1 MRDLTDE
8 HETVDPVG
16 ADAPTDGDGT
26 TADQTMAGDRARG
39 HSNGPE
45 GGGVQATD
53 SEVEILRSELEGAT
67 QRLTVLEA
75 EAADAKDRYVRSRAE
90 FDTFR
95 RRMAEELNMARE
107 AGLDSV
113 VLPVLGV
120 YDDLERAV
128 GAGTNVADPS
138 TILPG
143 VIAVRDGLIR
153 SLEALGIRRVGLV
166 GERFDPELHE
176 ALAVVPPSAGF
187 EENVITQVYETGFV
201 KGERLIRPARV
212 VVAKNA

>member
-8 HETVDPVG
+8 HETFEAVG

-26 TADQTMAGDRARG
+26 DAKRGEERPGDSAAGA
-39 HSNGPE
+39 
-45 GGGVQATD
+45 GGAMGDTEA
-53 SEVEILRSELEGAT
+53 EILRSELESAT
-67 QRLTVLEA
+67 QRLTALET
-75 EAADAKDRYVRSRAE
+75 EVADANDRFVRSRAE

-95 RRMAEELNMARE
+95 RRMADELNMARE

-128 GAGTNVADPS
+128 NAGASTPDPS

-153 SLEALGIRRVGLV
+153 SLEGLGIRRVGLV
-166 GERFDPELHE
+166 GEQFDPELHE
-176 ALAVVPPSAGF
+176 ALAVVPPSVDHA
-187 EENVITQVYETGFV
+187 ENVIAQVYETGFI

-212 VVAKNA
+212 VVAKNT

>member
-1 MRDLTDE
+1 
-8 HETVDPVG
+8 
-16 ADAPTDGDGT
+16 
-26 TADQTMAGDRARG
+26 
-39 HSNGPE
+39 
-45 GGGVQATD
+45 
-53 SEVEILRSELEGAT
+53 
-67 QRLTVLEA
+67 
-75 EAADAKDRYVRSRAE
+75 
-90 FDTFR
+90 
-95 RRMAEELNMARE
+95 MARE

-128 GAGTNVADPS
+128 GAAATASDPS

-166 GERFDPELHE
+166 GEHFDPELHE
-176 ALAVVPPSAGF
+176 ALAVVKPSAEFG
-187 EENVITQVYETGFV
+187 EDVIAQVYETGFV

-212 VVAKNA
+212 VVAKTT